1 MQIHPSCPTCIMLG
15 PRGSRSVVAVGEAHL
30 AKVHPRPPCGAT
42 PTCVGVG
49 PTPADICE
57 SAPCAHASL
66 AAFSPPASAASP
78 QLVVVPKEAAP
89 LAAAASVSRRSA
101 ARAARVR
108 CRRRQTAAQQRRWR
122 ARWRGGRAAPPCE
135 HSAAENSMQQ
145 RFEGRGYRRLARDAR
160 QAATQLDVLNEPHR
174 EAVASGLLRELWSGR
189 HMTPT
194 PATGF
199 GRVGVLL
206 YTLRSAATIQ
216 CLGVARQAA

>member
-1 MQIHPSCPTCIMLG
+1 MYH
-15 PRGSRSVVAVGEAHL
+15 V
-30 AKVHPRPPCGAT
+30 GAT
-42 PTCVGVG
+42 RIEVGG
-49 PTPADICE
+49 RRWRSTSRKSP
-57 SAPCAHASL
+57 
-66 AAFSPPASAASP
+66 SPPSVRCDPHMRWGRTDARRHLRERALRPRLPRRVLAPRVGRIAAV
-78 QLVVVPKEAAP
+78 VVVPKEAAP